1 MSFLPLYLEMV
12 GIKFVNDLH
21 ITLNLKSRGS
31 KALLTMFKKSS
42 VLVERAS
49 LREMS
54 RTFYLQQVGQAVLE
68 TSLPEPSLLCD
79 PNMGLPHFFGSTKK
93 DGWLESILISLVR
106 QISYVWGWNC
116 PEGSAMTSRSPS
128 LKRLNLEST
137 SVSLGV

>member
-42 VLVERAS
+42 VLVERQ
-49 LREMS
+49 MS
-54 RTFYLQQVGQAVLE
+54 RTFYLQQAGQAVLE

-79 PNMGLPHFFGSTKK
+79 PNMGHPHFFGSTKK

-116 PEGSAMTSRSPS
+116 PEGSAMTSHSLS

>member
-49 LREMS
+49 LRDKCLVHFIFN
-54 RTFYLQQVGQAVLE
+54 RPVKQFWKQVFQ
-68 TSLPEPSLLCD
+68 SLLYYATPIWD
-79 PNMGLPHFFGSTKK
+79 FPISSDQRRRTA
-93 DGWLESILISLVR
+93 GWKAS
-106 QISYVWGWNC
+106 
-116 PEGSAMTSRSPS
+116 
-128 LKRLNLEST
+128 
-137 SVSLGV
+137 

>member
-1 MSFLPLYLEMV
+1 M
-12 GIKFVNDLH
+12 
-21 ITLNLKSRGS
+21 
-31 KALLTMFKKSS
+31 A
-42 VLVERAS
+42 
-49 LREMS
+49 
-54 RTFYLQQVGQAVLE
+54 RTFYVQQVGQAVLE

-116 PEGSAMTSRSPS
+116 PEGSVMTSRSPS

-137 SVSLGV
+137 SVSLGVLTQGGSNIDETSFVISNFQDKACAL